1 MPETIVATMADTTSE
16 PTQQKW
22 KIKCTKC
29 KRIVNTGKCSFC
41 SKINHDF
48 AKTSQGESVYFTRYW
63 IRLRCTAR
71 DIFEASVG
79 SIRSLPKMTFI
90 NSSLKLNQYQ

>member
-1 MPETIVATMADTTSE
+1 MADTTSE

-41 SKINHDF
+41 SKINQKID
-48 AKTSQGESVYFTRYW
+48 W

-79 SIRSLPKMTFI
+79 SIRSLPKMAFI
-90 NSSLKLNQYQ
+90 N